1 MTREE
6 KINIFSLM
14 WKDFETEEFLSYFK
28 DMCAE
33 IPDYIFTMPSSTSGK
48 YHNKTQCM
56 THGQIY
62 HVYMFSSIL
71 NHLLNLAWN
80 KKRFNTPEIRDCM
93 RCIPVFHDAL
103 KCGDEGKFTVH
114 EHPLLA
120 HDWVLNTTVEH
131 DIDIAYKSI
140 IANMCYAHSGEW
152 TTNKRSDII
161 LREPQSDM
169 EFFIHEC
176 DILSSRSDID
186 MIIPDELRKI
196 LGDSNIVKELPDIAT
211 YKLTFGKYSGKT
223 LLEIKN
229 ENPGYISWAKEYIT
243 SEPVASLLKKI

>member
-6 KINIFSLM
+6 KINTFSLM
-14 WKDFETEEFLSYFK
+14 WNNFETEEFLNYFK

-33 IPDYIFTMPSSTSGK
+33 IPDYIFIMPSSTSGK

-56 THGQIY
+56 QHGQIY

-71 NHLLNLAWN
+71 NHLLNLSWN
-80 KKRFNTPEIRDCM
+80 KNRFNTPQIRDCM

-103 KCGDEGKFTVH
+103 KCGENGKFTVH

-120 HDWVLNTTVEH
+120 HDWVLNTSVEH
-131 DIDIAYKSI
+131 DINIEYKSI

-152 TTNKRSDII
+152 TTSKRSNIV

-186 MIIPDELRKI
+186 MIIPEELRKI
-196 LGDSNIVKELPDIAT
+196 LGDSDVKEIPKIEE
-211 YKLTFGKYSGKT
+211 YKLDFGKYKGLT
-223 LLEIKN
+223 LLEVQK
-229 ENPGYISWAKEYIT
+229 ENPGYITWLKENLHR
-243 SEPVASLLKKI
+243 EPIKTLLQKI